1 MIINYLKIALRNL
14 RRYKGHSFINIF
26 GLSVGIAAAI
36 LIFLY
41 ARNELSYERFHQ
53 QADDISIVYKQ
64 RQTALGTRILF
75 DTWIPLANELQQDYP
90 EIRQAVRMFT
100 RSRWVIQGGR
110 KFEEQVTYAD
120 PAVFD
125 VFSFPL
131 VKGTREEALRDRNSI
146 VISEAV
152 ARKYFGTDDPLG
164 KTLSVNYRQEY
175 IIRGVM
181 ADLPPN
187 TTIPVDLL
195 AHFDSII
202 DPDDPELANNWDGA
216 FLETYLLL
224 ESGTSRENLEAKF
237 PALVN
242 KLWGEDGPNGAKN
255 HQLRLLPLA
264 DIYDHQTNARQY
276 AYILLLVALAILL
289 IASINFMNLATA
301 RSLDRA
307 REIGMRKVLG
317 AVRRQLIGQFLGE
330 SLLMSMIALLLGIM
344 LAEVIRPLFNDFF
357 ELQLTLNYL
366 DNWLALFGLLG
377 LGLGVGLLAGS
388 YPALVLSSF
397 RPVESLKG
405 RRKSDHSG
413 LRLRNVLVIAQFAF
427 SVILILGTVIIW
439 QQIEFMK
446 HRELNFQG
454 DNVVAIPT
462 SISDFQDREA
472 AGQRLQ
478 ALTDELRQT
487 AGISSVASSSGV
499 PGAYI
504 NMNTFARPEGWEREE
519 PLRIR
524 VAVTD
529 AHYFDT
535 YEIPFLEGRNF
546 SRDFPA
552 DADESIIINQAAVRA
567 MGWQHAV
574 GKIVYR
580 GDTPFTVIGVVRD
593 FNWESLQNEVAPVI
607 HHYRPTESGAHNY
620 ISVAMAAGS
629 NVTTMLAL
637 LREKWQA
644 LDPQRDFEYF
654 FVNERFAGL
663 YRAEERIGT
672 ISAAFAIVAIVI
684 ACLGLFALASFTVT
698 QRTKEIGIRKTLG
711 ASVGGILYLIA
722 RSFLALVLS
731 ALLIAGPLAYYLMNT
746 WLASYPFRVNI
757 GWEVFAV
764 TTLLTLLIAFLAI
777 GWQTVRAALS
787 DPVKS
792 LRYE

>member
-1 MIINYLKIALRNL
+1 M
-14 RRYKGHSFINIF
+14 
-26 GLSVGIAAAI
+26 
-36 LIFLY
+36 
-41 ARNELSYERFHQ
+41 
-53 QADDISIVYKQ
+53 
-64 RQTALGTRILF
+64 
-75 DTWIPLANELQQDYP
+75 
-90 EIRQAVRMFT
+90 
-100 RSRWVIQGGR
+100 
-110 KFEEQVTYAD
+110 
-120 PAVFD
+120 
-125 VFSFPL
+125 
-131 VKGTREEALRDRNSI
+131 
-146 VISEAV
+146 
-152 ARKYFGTDDPLG
+152 
-164 KTLSVNYRQEY
+164 
-175 IIRGVM
+175 
-181 ADLPPN
+181 
-187 TTIPVDLL
+187 
-195 AHFDSII
+195 
-202 DPDDPELANNWDGA
+202 
-216 FLETYLLL
+216 
-224 ESGTSRENLEAKF
+224 
-237 PALVN
+237 
-242 KLWGEDGPNGAKN
+242 
-255 HQLRLLPLA
+255 
-264 DIYDHQTNARQY
+264 
-276 AYILLLVALAILL
+276 
-289 IASINFMNLATA
+289 
-301 RSLDRA
+301 
-307 REIGMRKVLG
+307 
-317 AVRRQLIGQFLGE
+317 
-330 SLLMSMIALLLGIM
+330 
-344 LAEVIRPLFNDFF
+344 
-357 ELQLTLNYL
+357 
-366 DNWLALFGLLG
+366 
-377 LGLGVGLLAGS
+377 
-388 YPALVLSSF
+388 
-397 RPVESLKG
+397 
-405 RRKSDHSG
+405 
-413 LRLRNVLVIAQFAF
+413 
-427 SVILILGTVIIW
+427 
-439 QQIEFMK
+439 
-446 HRELNFQG
+446 
-454 DNVVAIPT
+454 
-462 SISDFQDREA
+462 
-472 AGQRLQ
+472 
-478 ALTDELRQT
+478 
-487 AGISSVASSSGV
+487 
-499 PGAYI
+499 
-504 NMNTFARPEGWEREE
+504 
-519 PLRIR
+519 
-524 VAVTD
+524 AVTD

-672 ISAAFAIVAIVI
+672 VSAAFAIVAIVI

-777 GWQTVRAALS
+777 DWQTVRAALS